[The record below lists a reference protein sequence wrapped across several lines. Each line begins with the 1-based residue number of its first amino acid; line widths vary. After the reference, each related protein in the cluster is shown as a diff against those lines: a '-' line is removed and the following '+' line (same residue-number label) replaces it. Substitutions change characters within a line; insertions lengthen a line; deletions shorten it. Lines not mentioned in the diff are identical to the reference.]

1 MESLAL
7 LVAIIV
13 SPAMYGGPL
22 ALALTFWKSDSIS
35 QKRRFVI
42 KVLTVFATASGAF
55 LLVQGVSRGGTIIGL
70 IGVVTSLLAIMRL
83 RRFP

>member
-7 LVAIIV
+7 MVAIIV

-42 KVLTVFATASGAF
+42 KVLTVFSSASGVF
-55 LLVQGVSRGGTIIGL
+55 LLVQSVSRGGTILGL
-70 IGVVTSLLAIMRL
+70 IGVVTSLLTIMRL
-83 RRFP
+83 RRLK